1 MSLRPA
7 PGVVLPQQE
16 IGFDAGA
23 LREWARDLE
32 RLGCAEIEAFDH
44 VLGAHPSRWPDG
56 PPPGHDRV
64 PYTHRDAFHE
74 PLVLFSHLAAATAR
88 IGFATTVLILPQ
100 RQTAL
105 VAKQCAE
112 LAWLSEGRVR
122 LGVGL
127 GWNHVE
133 YEALGVEFAA
143 RGRRLDEQIV
153 MLRALF
159 SEPLVE
165 REGEWHRLDR
175 VGINP
180 LPAQP
185 IPIWVGGV
193 SEAAIRRAARLGDG
207 WALNLPASDP
217 RAAVA
222 LARLEEELAAAG
234 RGREEFEVS
243 GWIHL
248 PGRSPAAWREDLER
262 WRELG
267 IDRFA
272 VVTRGAGE
280 GPPAHLR
287 LVEDFLSEAA
297 VPQAKVG

>member
-1 MSLRPA
+1 MSLRTL

-16 IGFDAGA
+16 IGLDAGA
-23 LREWARDLE
+23 LRQWARELE

-44 VLGAHPSRWPDG
+44 VLGADPSRWPDG
-56 PPPGHDRV
+56 PPPGHDRI
-64 PYTHRDAFHE
+64 PYTYRDAFHE
-74 PLVLFSHLAAATAR
+74 PLVLFSHLAAATTA

-112 LAWLSEGRVR
+112 LSLLSEGRLR

-133 YEALGVEFAA
+133 YEALGIEFTT
-143 RGRRLDEQIV
+143 RGRRLDEQIG

-159 SEPLVE
+159 AGPLVE
-165 REGEWHRLDR
+165 REGEWDRLDR

-180 LPAQP
+180 LPGWP

-193 SEAAIRRAARLGDG
+193 SDAAIRRAAQLGDG

-217 RAAVA
+217 RAATA
-222 LARLEEELAAAG
+222 LARLDEELAAAG
-234 RGREEFEVS
+234 RDREEFEVS
-243 GWIHL
+243 AWIHL
-248 PGRSPAAWREDLER
+248 PGRSSAAWREDLER

-272 VVTRGAGE
+272 LVTRGAGE

-287 LVEDFLSEAA
+287 LVEDFLSAA
-297 VPQAKVG
+297 SVPQAKVR